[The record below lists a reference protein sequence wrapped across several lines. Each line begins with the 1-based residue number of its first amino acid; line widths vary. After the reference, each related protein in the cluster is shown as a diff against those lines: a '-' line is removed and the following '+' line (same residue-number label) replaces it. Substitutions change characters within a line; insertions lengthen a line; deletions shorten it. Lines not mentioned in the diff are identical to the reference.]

1 MRQEE
6 WTMKREKKKMRSLLL
21 GVAILCIAALIPT
34 AKYTYAAQ
42 DYSKSATPASF
53 ADLADKVKNAVVNIF
68 TTQVVE
74 GNPLM
79 PFLGPGSP
87 FGDFFGHNP
96 KEFFGNQPHS
106 KMETHALGS
115 GFVISEDGLILTNNH
130 VVEKATEI
138 KIKLLTGKEYDAKL
152 VGRDPKTDL
161 ALIKVT
167 PDKDF
172 PKPVVLGNSDTM
184 RVGDWVMAVGNPFGL
199 GHTVTTGIISAKSRI
214 LGAGPY
220 DDFLQTDAAINPGN
234 SGGPLFNMQG
244 EVIGINTA
252 IIAQGQGIGFAIP
265 INMVKELLPQLK
277 KGKVVRGWIGIMIQD
292 LTPELAKSFGIENAK
307 GVLISEVVKGSPAEK
322 AGLVRGDVILR
333 FEGKE
338 IENAHKLSQLAA
350 ATPPGTLAKI
360 DLLRNG
366 KTETVSLK
374 VGTMP
379 EEKQK
384 TISPEE
390 QSNWGM
396 TVQELTPQLA
406 EQLGLEPGTTGVVI
420 SNIQEDSPAANA
432 GLRPGD
438 LITEVNRT
446 AIKNMTDYQ
455 QALQKVNKG
464 ESLLLLIKRAGGSLY
479 IVLTPQG

>member
-1 MRQEE
+1 
-6 WTMKREKKKMRSLLL
+6 MKREKKKIRSLLL
-21 GVAILCIAALIPT
+21 GVVLLSVTALIPT
-34 AKYTYAAQ
+34 AKYAYAAQ
-42 DYSKSATPASF
+42 DYSKPATPTSF
-53 ADLADKVKNAVVNIF
+53 ADLADKVKNAVVNIS

-87 FGDFFGHNP
+87 FGDFFGHNLP

-115 GFVISEDGLILTNNH
+115 GFVISENGLILTNNH

-161 ALIKVT
+161 ALIKVA

-172 PKPVVLGNSDTM
+172 PKPEVLGDSDTM

-265 INMVKELLPQLK
+265 VNMAKELLPQLE

-292 LTPELAKSFGIENAK
+292 LTPELAKSFGIKNTK
-307 GVLISEVVKGSPAEK
+307 GVLISDVVKDSPAEK
-322 AGLVRGDVILR
+322 AGLLKGDVIVR
-333 FEGKE
+333 FDGKE

-350 ATPPGTLAKI
+350 ATPPGKQAEI
-360 DLLRNG
+360 ELLRNG
-366 KTETVSLK
+366 KTETISLK

-384 TISPEE
+384 VISPEE

-396 TVQELTPQLA
+396 MVQELTPQLA
-406 EQLGLEPGTTGVVI
+406 QQLGLEPGTTGVVI
-420 SNIQEDSPAANA
+420 SNIQEGSPAANA

-455 QALQKVNKG
+455 QALQKVKKG

-479 IVLTPQG
+479 IVLAPSAKDQD

>member
-1 MRQEE
+1 
-6 WTMKREKKKMRSLLL
+6 MKKEVLKIRLLL
-21 GVAILCIAALIPT
+21 FGVAFLSVIAFILT
-34 AKYTYAAQ
+34 VGNGYAAQ
-42 DYSKSATPASF
+42 SDMSAGKPISF
-53 ADLADKVKNAVVNIF
+53 ADLADKVKGSVVNIA
-68 TTQVVE
+68 TTQEVE

-87 FGDFFGHNP
+87 FGDFFGRNFP
-96 KEFFGNQPHS
+96 KGYFGNRSHP
-106 KMETHALGS
+106 KMKTHALGS
-115 GFVISEDGLILTNNH
+115 GFVIGKEGLIITNNH

-138 KIKLLTGKEYDAKL
+138 KIKLQNGKEYDAKL

-161 ALIKVT
+161 ALVRVA

-172 PKPVVLGNSDTM
+172 PRPEVLGDSDAM

-234 SGGPLFNMQG
+234 SGGPLFNMKG

-265 INMVKELLPQLK
+265 VNMAKELLPQLK
-277 KGKVVRGWIGIMIQD
+277 EGKVVRGWIGVMIQD
-292 LTPELAKSFGIENAK
+292 ITPELAESFKLKSDK
-307 GVLISEVVKGSPAEK
+307 GVLISDVVKGSPAEK
-322 AGLVRGDVILR
+322 AGLLRGDVILG
-333 FEGKE
+333 FDGKE

-350 ATPPGTLAKI
+350 TTAPNTEVKI

-366 KTETVSLK
+366 QQKTIVLT

-379 EEKQK
+379 AAEGEQNMV
-384 TISPEE
+384 SPEE
-390 QSNWGM
+390 KNDWGM
-396 TVQELTPQLA
+396 MVQELTPQLA
-406 EQLGLEPGTTGVVI
+406 RQLGLKTGTTGVVI
-420 SNIQEDSPAANA
+420 SDIQEGSPAANA

-446 AIKNMTDYQ
+446 AVKNLDDFR
-455 QALQKVNKG
+455 QALRKVKKG
-464 ESLLLLIKRAGGSLY
+464 DNLLLLIKRSAGSLY
-479 IVLTPQG
+479 IVLRPSAN